1 MSFIVLTRCFDGHFM
16 VDINSNL
23 IKQKGF
29 CSPHQ
34 SIRHVFSVVPTLH
47 SLFSCTLLNMS
58 FQAAAFA
65 FLFPGNA
72 MTNSILATAYIS
84 IFPNLLLY
92 FVPPDI
98 NTGSLN
104 VLVSFA
110 VGKSLSA
117 MCIG

>member
-1 MSFIVLTRCFDGHFM
+1 
-16 VDINSNL
+16 
-23 IKQKGF
+23 
-29 CSPHQ
+29 
-34 SIRHVFSVVPTLH
+34 
-47 SLFSCTLLNMS
+47 
-58 FQAAAFA
+58 
-65 FLFPGNA
+65 

-110 VGKSLSA
+110 VGRLLMSVYVN
-117 MCIG
+117 G